1 MNHREQ
7 EREPNLVHDVEAIP
21 DYDDESE
28 FDGCVE
34 CWEEFRYDDTGGYNP
49 PCKCGLHC
57 ERCHE
62 LYEAREQ
69 GWDEEDYDDRPWEDF
84 DP

>member
-1 MNHREQ
+1 MQNSYG
-7 EREPNLVHDVEAIP
+7 V
-21 DYDDESE
+21 DDEIRDDDGDE

-49 PCKCGLHC
+49 PCRCGLHC

-62 LYEAREQ
+62 IVSSRD
-69 GWDEEDYDDRPWEDF
+69 DEPQDDETWEDYRDE
-84 DP
+84 